1 MVHAKK
7 GIEDSS
13 QIQKTM
19 PMEVPKKKKKKV
31 LSHLLNLGIKTIFQS
46 KLSQQK
52 PFGLNTE

>member
-19 PMEVPKKKKKKV
+19 PMEVPKKKKKKG
-31 LSHLLNLGIKTIFQS
+31 LKSSF
-46 KLSQQK
+46 K
-52 PFGLNTE
+52 PRDKNNISEEIIPTEAFRTEH